1 MRATVLPRAASAVI
15 VSRSTVFQPNP
26 DPTGLKKWN
35 ARALQSGIAVASPP
49 ESARPARPS
58 AVPQYLPLSLVDLA
72 RELHDLAQADWR
84 FDRASSLAT
93 ELEEEL
99 RRLSSEE
106 AGIRARRPR
115 RPLLGRLR
123 RTPVQARLL
132 ETLQAE
138 CVSLRE
144 TVQRLEEQGI
154 TLSTE
159 QLSDLR
165 LGERTRR
172 VFHEAGLLFVQDV
185 ADLTPER
192 AAEIP
197 QLAPTSVAELRAAL
211 MFALDS
217 AGGARPP
224 MLSAPGVKADLFDGI
239 AHSVN
244 RLPAREREVVVLRN
258 GVGDRVHDR
267 DEVASQT
274 GVSVDQVDQLE
285 RHALNTLLS
294 NPAAVEA
301 CWRLEDLCTEL
312 GLAWD
317 DERLPTAIAAKFPN
331 TRVSFT
337 RLVTWL
343 IREKGRLTSD
353 AAGREF
359 RMPGGIAHFEEMVVA
374 TLGRYGELSATA
386 LTTHVRAALTPDDLD
401 VYPAVDVAGRV
412 QALGPAVQVRDG
424 VFYLPDAP
432 VPGIDDRNIRA
443 LNGLIGALQKLGAAR
458 IASLTVEVNK
468 RLPRAYQVN
477 EDFVKTWLT
486 KHPELFSRAD
496 SERFKLASMDVDI
509 LCGLATRWRPDEGAV
524 VASARQNRA
533 TGRLNDRVAA
543 EITELLRRE
552 GPLSIGRIRA
562 HLYGRFIGHASADVI
577 IAQHA
582 HKFIRQK
589 DGTVSLRAEDD
600 GGPTVV
606 DAPPP
611 PAPPRTAFWQR
622 R

>member
-1 MRATVLPRAASAVI
+1 
-15 VSRSTVFQPNP
+15 
-26 DPTGLKKWN
+26 
-35 ARALQSGIAVASPP
+35 
-49 ESARPARPS
+49 
-58 AVPQYLPLSLVDLA
+58 
-72 RELHDLAQADWR
+72 
-84 FDRASSLAT
+84 
-93 ELEEEL
+93 
-99 RRLSSEE
+99 
-106 AGIRARRPR
+106 
-115 RPLLGRLR
+115 
-123 RTPVQARLL
+123 
-132 ETLQAE
+132 
-138 CVSLRE
+138 LRE
-144 TVQRLEEQGI
+144 TVQRLEEHGF

-185 ADLTPER
+185 AELTPER
-192 AAEIP
+192 AADIP

-217 AGGARPP
+217 AGGPRPA
-224 MLSAPGVKADLFDGI
+224 MLPAPGDKADLFDGI
-239 AHSVN
+239 AHGVN

-258 GVGDRVHDR
+258 GIGDRVHDR
-267 DEVASQT
+267 EEVARQV
-274 GVSVDQVDQLE
+274 GVGVEQVDQLE

-331 TRVSFT
+331 TRASFT

-343 IREKGRLTSD
+343 MHEKGRLTSY
-353 AAGREF
+353 AAGRDF
-359 RMPGGIAHFEEMVVA
+359 RLPGGIAHFEEMVVA

-386 LTTHVRAALTPDDLD
+386 LTNHVRAAFTAEDLES
-401 VYPAVDVAGRV
+401 YPAVDVPGRV
-412 QALGPAVQVRDG
+412 QVLGPAVQVKDG
-424 VFYLPDAP
+424 MFYLPDAP

-468 RLPRAYQVN
+468 RLPRQYQVT
-477 EDFVKTWLT
+477 EEFVKTWLT
-486 KHPELFSRAD
+486 KHPELFKRAD
-496 SERFKLASMDVDI
+496 TERFKLASMDIDI
-509 LCGLATRWRPDEGAV
+509 LCGLATKWMPDGGAV
-524 VASARQNRA
+524 ATSARQNPA
-533 TGRLNDRVAA
+533 TGRLNDRVAG

-562 HLYGRFIGHASADVI
+562 HLYGRFIGHSSADVI

-582 HKFIRQK
+582 HKFTRHK
-589 DGTVSLRAEDD
+589 DGTVSLRPEDD
-600 GGPTVV
+600 DGPTVLDV
-606 DAPPP
+606 T
-611 PAPPRTAFWQR
+611 PAAVPRRTAFWQR
-622 R
+622 TR